1 MAQPEHHA
9 HAAIRCFMQALS
21 FDGDKKFMPIK
32 IRQMAMLT
40 CGAVLVDILPSYK
53 ITKLS
58 EVQMK
63 EKVKKDLKILRQYEQ
78 GITRVFTW
86 LRPGTAKWP
95 IFFNRLIFLGL
106 LDLYQKFLMKLEY
119 FLKLYRNPGQLK
131 STKKIHKRR
140 KQANEDEIDVLD
152 YLSAESRL
160 AIARSVAK
168 VFSKLMVATVGFNY
182 HDNILE
188 TGIPLLNDKDEQI
201 RNEINS
207 GAIELFKTDKLGE
220 KTLKVVQAGF
230 LN

>member
-1 MAQPEHHA
+1 
-9 HAAIRCFMQALS
+9 
-21 FDGDKKFMPIK
+21 
-32 IRQMAMLT
+32 
-40 CGAVLVDILPSYK
+40 
-53 ITKLS
+53 
-58 EVQMK
+58 
-63 EKVKKDLKILRQYEQ
+63 
-78 GITRVFTW
+78 
-86 LRPGTAKWP
+86 
-95 IFFNRLIFLGL
+95 
-106 LDLYQKFLMKLEY
+106 MKLEY

-140 KQANEDEIDVLD
+140 KQANEDEIDILD
-152 YLSAESRL
+152 YLSTESRL

-220 KTLKVVQAGF
+220 KTLKVVQVEVFKIVTVSHRQHISDIPAVVIS
-230 LN
+230 NIWKTH

>member
-1 MAQPEHHA
+1 
-9 HAAIRCFMQALS
+9 
-21 FDGDKKFMPIK
+21 
-32 IRQMAMLT
+32 
-40 CGAVLVDILPSYK
+40 
-53 ITKLS
+53 
-58 EVQMK
+58 
-63 EKVKKDLKILRQYEQ
+63 
-78 GITRVFTW
+78 
-86 LRPGTAKWP
+86 
-95 IFFNRLIFLGL
+95 
-106 LDLYQKFLMKLEY
+106 MKLEY

-140 KQANEDEIDVLD
+140 KQANEDEIDILD

-168 VFSKLMVATVGFNY
+168 VFSKLMVATAGFNY

-230 LN
+230 SKFSLFRTVIKISTSPQL

>member
-1 MAQPEHHA
+1 
-9 HAAIRCFMQALS
+9 
-21 FDGDKKFMPIK
+21 
-32 IRQMAMLT
+32 
-40 CGAVLVDILPSYK
+40 
-53 ITKLS
+53 
-58 EVQMK
+58 
-63 EKVKKDLKILRQYEQ
+63 
-78 GITRVFTW
+78 
-86 LRPGTAKWP
+86 
-95 IFFNRLIFLGL
+95 
-106 LDLYQKFLMKLEY
+106 MKLEY

-160 AIARSVAK
+160 AIARSVSK

-230 LN
+230 KN

>member
-1 MAQPEHHA
+1 
-9 HAAIRCFMQALS
+9 
-21 FDGDKKFMPIK
+21 
-32 IRQMAMLT
+32 
-40 CGAVLVDILPSYK
+40 
-53 ITKLS
+53 
-58 EVQMK
+58 
-63 EKVKKDLKILRQYEQ
+63 
-78 GITRVFTW
+78 
-86 LRPGTAKWP
+86 
-95 IFFNRLIFLGL
+95 
-106 LDLYQKFLMKLEY
+106 MKLEY

-230 LN
+230 SNFLLFRTVGTFMTSPQWYAVNLKPIEENCKTCPR

>member
-86 LRPGTAKWP
+86 LKPGAVKWA
-95 IFFNRLIFLGL
+95 FFQSIDFCLGL

-220 KTLKVVQAGF
+220 KTLKVVQAVF
-230 LN
+230 